1 MDKDFEYYES
11 LPEPDYSVKH
21 RRKMNRFF
29 REKIGS
35 ANIPYS
41 EVDNCYE
48 RTRSKLM
55 VKFNNAKNK
64 KR

>member
-1 MDKDFEYYES
+1 MDKDFEYYDS

-29 REKIGS
+29 REQIGS
-35 ANIPYS
+35 MKIPHP

-48 RTRSKLM
+48 QIRSKIIL
-55 VKFNNAKNK
+55 KFNK
-64 KR
+64 KGRS